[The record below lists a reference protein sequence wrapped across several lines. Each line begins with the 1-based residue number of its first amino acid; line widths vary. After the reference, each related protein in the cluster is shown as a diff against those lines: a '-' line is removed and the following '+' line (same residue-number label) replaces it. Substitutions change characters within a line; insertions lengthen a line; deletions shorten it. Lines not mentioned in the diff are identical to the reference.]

1 MRKLGQGH
9 IVAKMIFR
17 QMIMASLM
25 LLMGALPTIVGQR
38 SGLFFSKQPGGMPV
52 IQDTHVNTGNVF
64 FVMTGGTDGVG
75 YGLSPDAPFA
85 TIDYAIGRCTAN
97 QGDEIKVM
105 PGHTETISAAAGITC
120 DVAGIKITGLG
131 WGTNRPL
138 VTFSATGS
146 TWTISAASVYIK
158 NILVTSSVNELV
170 KMFDT
175 SAPDFTLD
183 AVDYLD
189 PGAALETIQ
198 FLLTTNACD
207 RGRVINCNHRQANA
221 AASAQKWISLVG
233 PQDFEIENC
242 RFFLDLNDDATSSVI
257 AADANVRQLYVNQVN
272 GLMTGYSSNL
282 LSFILGASGATGTI
296 NDCKLA
302 ADVAA
307 ITTINDYPSG
317 YSFEV
322 YANRVVDK
330 NGKLDPVI

>member
-1 MRKLGQGH
+1 M
-9 IVAKMIFR
+9 
-17 QMIMASLM
+17 
-25 LLMGALPTIVGQR
+25 ALPTLVAQR
-38 SGLFFSKQPGGMPV
+38 SPLSFAKQRGAIAAV
-52 IQDTHVNTGNVF
+52 IQDTSVFTGNVF
-64 FVMTGGTDGVG
+64 FVMTGGTDTAGFG
-75 YGLSPDAPFA
+75 QHPDAPFA
-85 TIDYAIGRCTAN
+85 TIDFAIGQCTAN
-97 QGDEIKVM
+97 QGDAIFAM
-105 PGHTETISAAAGITC
+105 PGHTETISAAAGIAC
-120 DVAGIKITGLG
+120 DVAGISIIGLG
-131 WGTNRPL
+131 HGAARPK

-146 TWTISAASVYIK
+146 TWTITAASVRIK
-158 NILVTSSVNELV
+158 NIVVTSSVNELV

-183 AVDYLD
+183 GVDYLD

-221 AASAQKWISLVG
+221 AAAAQLWIQLVG

-242 RFFLDLNDDATSSVI
+242 RFFLDLNDDATSTVI
-257 AADANVRQLYVNQVN
+257 SADTSVRQLYVNKVN

-296 NDCKLA
+296 NHCNLA

-307 ITTINDYPSG
+307 ITTINDFPSG

-322 YANRVVDK
+322 YASRVVDK

>member
-1 MRKLGQGH
+1 M
-9 IVAKMIFR
+9 
-17 QMIMASLM
+17 
-25 LLMGALPTIVGQR
+25 ALPVITAQR
-38 SGLFFSKQPGGMPV
+38 SGLFVASRRGGLPV
-52 IQDTHVNTGNVF
+52 IQDTHVYTGNVF
-64 FVMTGGTDGVG
+64 FVMTGGTDTAGFGVT
-75 YGLSPDAPFA
+75 PDAPFA
-85 TIDYAIGRCTAN
+85 TIDFAIGQCQAN
-97 QGDEIKVM
+97 QNDTIFVM
-105 PGHTETISAAAGITC
+105 PGHTETISAAAGIAC
-120 DVAGIKITGLG
+120 DVAGIQIIGLG
-131 WGTNRPL
+131 HGANRPL
-138 VTFSATGS
+138 VTWSATGS
-146 TWTISAASVYIK
+146 TWTITAASVRIK
-158 NILVTSSVNELV
+158 NILTTSSVNELV

-175 SAPDFTLD
+175 SAPDFELD

-207 RGRVINCNHRQANA
+207 RARVINCNHRQANA

-242 RFFLDLNDDATSSVI
+242 RFFLDLNDDATSTVI
-257 AADANVRQLYVNQVN
+257 AADGNVRQLYVNKVN
-272 GLMTGYSSNL
+272 GLMTGYTSNL

-296 NDCKLA
+296 NNCRLA

-322 YANRVVDK
+322 YASRVIDR